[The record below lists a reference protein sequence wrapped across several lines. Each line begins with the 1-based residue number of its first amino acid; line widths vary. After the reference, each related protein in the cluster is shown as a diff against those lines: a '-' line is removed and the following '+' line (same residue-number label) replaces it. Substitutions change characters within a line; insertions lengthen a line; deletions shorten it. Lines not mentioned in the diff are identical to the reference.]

1 MLSEKVS
8 NPLPKI
14 VKAIFIVDKDRRYS
28 LDVNQTISIY
38 NLKKMIIAAA
48 FLGKNLRIFHEGI
61 EYTNNESD
69 SLLDLFPELD
79 TIIFD
84 LQLSYE
90 NIEEFDDLIKLK
102 LSDKYCP
109 LHFSK
114 YPYFYC
120 HTCKKSICSECAK
133 SGQHKNHDIKEKYD
147 YLQSSQNL
155 VKNIFGNVSDW
166 NPESEDKYYLK
177 LKDKIKFKHFD
188 SLVKILKEIE
198 GKLISL
204 VDDFI
209 KKNKKNI
216 SDIKQNMIQVRNN
229 VAEGFDDLKDKI
241 CIEDMMLDEEI
252 YLTFDS
258 KYKDILKNKNKILGD
273 IETYNQFKQKLK
285 ILEENIENIYKEIY
299 EFLDKYRANEIYN
312 SINEKIKEK
321 GALPVSKK
329 YLDNILLSDVK
340 KEKKLFRKR
349 KRNDDEIK

>member
-1 MLSEKVS
+1 
-8 NPLPKI
+8 
-14 VKAIFIVDKDRRYS
+14 
-28 LDVNQTISIY
+28 
-38 NLKKMIIAAA
+38 
-48 FLGKNLRIFHEGI
+48 
-61 EYTNNESD
+61 
-69 SLLDLFPELD
+69 
-79 TIIFD
+79 

-216 SDIKQNMIQVRNN
+216 GDIKQNMIQVRNN

-349 KRNDDEIK
+349 KRNDDDIK

>member
-133 SGQHKNHDIKEKYD
+133 SGQHKNHDIKEK
-147 YLQSSQNL
+147 LSNFIQT
-155 VKNIFGNVSDW
+155 
-166 NPESEDKYYLK
+166 
-177 LKDKIKFKHFD
+177 
-188 SLVKILKEIE
+188 KE
-198 GKLISL
+198 
-204 VDDFI
+204 
-209 KKNKKNI
+209 
-216 SDIKQNMIQVRNN
+216 
-229 VAEGFDDLKDKI
+229 
-241 CIEDMMLDEEI
+241 
-252 YLTFDS
+252 
-258 KYKDILKNKNKILGD
+258 
-273 IETYNQFKQKLK
+273 
-285 ILEENIENIYKEIY
+285 
-299 EFLDKYRANEIYN
+299 
-312 SINEKIKEK
+312 
-321 GALPVSKK
+321 
-329 YLDNILLSDVK
+329 
-340 KEKKLFRKR
+340 
-349 KRNDDEIK
+349 